1 MLSGALRVF
10 FFHLL
15 VNTSRLK
22 ENAGYRR
29 KQTNSS
35 AVIGVL
41 LGNEA
46 FVDFCLQLPV
56 QIRDRNSINMQEGK
70 IITIHNSTEAY
81 IMITKPFTLQPA
93 AKTQQQT
100 AAVYNPQRF
109 DKEKAQLTLVG
120 FLSWLRNVGFLI
132 TQLEFDLKGD
142 LSC

>member
-1 MLSGALRVF
+1 MAKSKQDMQTDRIKCQAHMQRSQNKKKKIESRILLSKWLQMHIDNSNRWSFKTYVRGALRVF

-15 VNTSRLK
+15 VNTLRLK

-56 QIRDRNSINMQEGK
+56 QIRDRNSINM
-70 IITIHNSTEAY
+70 
-81 IMITKPFTLQPA
+81 
-93 AKTQQQT
+93 
-100 AAVYNPQRF
+100 
-109 DKEKAQLTLVG
+109 
-120 FLSWLRNVGFLI
+120 
-132 TQLEFDLKGD
+132 
-142 LSC
+142 